1 MQTSITVKKIASLD
15 GHRDSIYALS
25 TALEDGYFYS
35 AGGDGIIAK
44 WNTKQ
49 LLNAEMLVKV
59 PSSVYNFQ
67 LFHQHKKLL
76 IATRSG
82 GIHVVNL
89 ATGVEEKLLQASNA
103 AVFALAS
110 STKEKSFFS
119 GDADGNLYHW
129 ELPSLNLLH
138 KLKISDASIRCLSLS
153 PDEKTLAIGSSDFHI
168 RLLDLTTFSIKKQL
182 EGHFQ
187 SVFCLQWTSDSRL
200 LSGGR
205 DAHLR
210 EWFPF
215 EDDPL
220 ATSLPAHW
228 YTINKIIPVLN
239 GKYLASAS
247 RDKTI
252 KIWDMKTLELKK
264 VIDLEKKLGHS
275 HSVNSLLWLEEV
287 NLLISA
293 GDDKKI
299 MVWRLDSTEV

>member
-25 TALEDGYFYS
+25 KTQEDGFFYS

-44 WNTKQ
+44 WNTNQ
-49 LLNAEMLVKV
+49 LLNADMLVKV

-67 LFHQHKKLL
+67 LLPQSKKLL

-89 ATGVEEKLLQASNA
+89 ASGIEEKLLQASSSS
-103 AVFALAS
+103 VFALTS
-110 STKEKSFFS
+110 SIKEKSFFS
-119 GDADGNLYHW
+119 GDADGTLYHF
-129 ELPSLNLLH
+129 ELPSLKLLH
-138 KLKISDASIRCLSLS
+138 KVKISDAAIRSLSLS

-168 RLLDLTTFSIKKQL
+168 RLIDLATFTITKKL

-187 SVFCLQWTSDSRL
+187 SVFCLLWSSDSRL

-210 EWFPF
+210 EWFPND
-215 EDDPL
+215 DDPL

-252 KIWDMKTLELKK
+252 KIWDIETLELKK
-264 VIDLEKKLGHS
+264 VIDLEKMLGHS
-275 HSVNSLLWLEEV
+275 HSVNTLLWLEDQQ
-287 NLLISA
+287 LLISA

-299 MVWRLDSTEV
+299 MVWRLDSNVD